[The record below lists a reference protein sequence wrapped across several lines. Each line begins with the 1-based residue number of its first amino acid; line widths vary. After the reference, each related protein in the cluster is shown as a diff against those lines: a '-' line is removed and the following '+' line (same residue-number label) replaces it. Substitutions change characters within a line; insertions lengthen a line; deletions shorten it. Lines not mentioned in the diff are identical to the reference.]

1 MASVGAVIGTV
12 RGGVARGV
20 MRLPAP
26 LLRAAGGAPV
36 VVDGKRLDH
45 EMQLLLRLA
54 RLEGPAVEEVSVSR
68 GRRILRSSTQMVGGT
83 PTIGAVTDRVID
95 GPGGSRLGLRFY
107 TPRDLAGASPALVF
121 FHGGGWIYGDLDS
134 HDALCR
140 FLAEAAQVRV
150 VAVDYRLAPEAQ
162 FPAAVDDAWA
172 AWEWVRDRASGLG
185 IDPARIAVGGDSAG
199 GNLAAVVAQ
208 RAAREQGQ
216 NGNGGGSGNP
226 QPAFQLLIYP
236 ATDFAERSPS
246 RHTFGEGFYLT
257 TGFMDKAEENYLAGD
272 EDRTDPRL
280 SPLHGDVSGVA
291 PAYLVTAGFDPLLD
305 EGRAYA
311 EKMQSAGVPVEYR
324 CEEGLIHGFA
334 NMVSFGRSAP
344 AAIARIA
351 AALHRGLS

>member
-1 MASVGAVIGTV
+1 MASVGTVIGTV

-20 MRLPAP
+20 MRLPSP
-26 LLRAAGGAPV
+26 LLRKAAGPPV
-36 VVDGKRLDH
+36 VLDGKRLDH

-54 RLEGPAVEEVSVSR
+54 RLEGPAVEDVSVSR
-68 GRRILRSSTQMVGGT
+68 GRNILRSSTQMIGGT
-83 PTIGAVTDRVID
+83 PPIGAVTDRIVD

-107 TPRDLAGASPALVF
+107 TPHDLAGSSPALVF
-121 FHGGGWIYGDLDS
+121 FHGGGWIYGDLTS

-140 FLAEAAQVRV
+140 FLAESAQVRV

-172 AWEWVRDRASGLG
+172 AWEWVRDSASGLG
-185 IDPARIAVGGDSAG
+185 IDPTRIAVGGDSAG

-208 RAAREQGQ
+208 RAAREARD
-216 NGNGGGSGNP
+216 GSGDQ

-236 ATDFAERSPS
+236 ATDFSERSAS

-280 SPLHGDVSGVA
+280 SPLLGDVAGVA
-291 PAYLVTAGFDPLLD
+291 PAYVVTAGFDPLLD
-305 EGRAYA
+305 EGQAYA
-311 EKMQSAGVPVEYR
+311 EKMRSAGVKVEYR

-351 AALHRGLS
+351 SALHRGLS